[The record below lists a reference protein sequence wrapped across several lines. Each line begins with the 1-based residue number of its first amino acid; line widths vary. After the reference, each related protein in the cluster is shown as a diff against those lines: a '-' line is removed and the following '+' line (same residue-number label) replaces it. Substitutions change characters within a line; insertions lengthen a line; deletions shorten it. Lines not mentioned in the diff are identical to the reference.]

1 MTAEIK
7 TSVTFLTEMTEMTAE
22 SKTSVTFLTE
32 MTAESKTS
40 PTFLTEMTAKNKTTK
55 RQELLVLLHLAAAVA
70 VVGAEVFI
78 VR

>member
-1 MTAEIK
+1 MTAKNK
-7 TSVTFLTEMTEMTAE
+7 TTMTFLTEM
-22 SKTSVTFLTE
+22 TE

-70 VVGAEVFI
+70 VGAEVFI